1 MGLTRLGIL
10 SLFVGDDDH
19 AANLCVGGHK
29 FAGSSIVILCGQ
41 NQSFV
46 ICGCVLQWAAA
57 CCATGQF
64 ANAKAAAHLYNPHWH

>member
-19 AANLCVGGHK
+19 AANLCVGG
-29 FAGSSIVILCGQ
+29 LCGQ

-64 ANAKAAAHLYNPHWH
+64 ANAKAAAHLYNPHWQ